1 VCAAALNIRIRDELL
16 PADRAP
22 LEHILRSC
30 KFFREDEILIALELI
45 DDRLRRGKAS
55 DYLFLAAVSDDPA
68 AGNSGRTVGYC
79 CYGLIACTLHSYDL
93 YWIVV
98 DPAIHRAGIGRKLIT
113 AGEEHIRKMGGR
125 RVYIETSS
133 KPMYMPTHHF
143 YSSCGYRVEATLHE
157 FYAPGDNKVVFSK
170 VLE

>member
-1 VCAAALNIRIRDELL
+1 MNLTLREDLI
-16 PADRAP
+16 PSDRAP

-30 KFFREDEILIALELI
+30 QFFRDDEVAVALELI
-45 DDRLRRGKAS
+45 DDRLALGKDS
-55 DYLFLAAVSDDPA
+55 EYDFLVAIHNDKI
-68 AGNSGRTVGYC
+68 VGYC

-98 DPAIHRAGIGRKLIT
+98 DPTIHRSGIGRKLIT
-113 AGEEHIRKMGGR
+113 AGEEHVRKMGGK

-133 KPMYMPTHHF
+133 RPMYMPTHHF
-143 YSSCGYRVEATLHE
+143 YSSCGYRVEATLKE
-157 FYAPGDNKVVFSK
+157 FYAPGDNKVIFSK

>member
-1 VCAAALNIRIRDELL
+1 MCAAAAALNVQIRDELL

-22 LEHILRSC
+22 LEHIVRSC
-30 KFFREDEILIALELI
+30 KFFRDDEIAVALELI
-45 DDRLRRGKAS
+45 DDRLHKGKAS
-55 DYLFLAAVSDDPA
+55 DYHFLVAAIGDRA
-68 AGNSGRTVGYC
+68 VGYC
-79 CYGLIACTLHSYDL
+79 CYGLVPCTLHSYDL

-98 DPAIHRAGIGRKLIT
+98 DPTIHRSGIGRKLIT
-113 AGEEHIRKMGGR
+113 AGEEHVRKMGGK

-133 KPMYMPTHHF
+133 RPLYTPTHHF
-143 YSSCGYRVEATLHE
+143 YSSCGYRVEATLRE

>member
-1 VCAAALNIRIRDELL
+1 MCAAAAMTIEIRDELL

-22 LEHILRSC
+22 LEQILRSC
-30 KFFREDEILIALELI
+30 KFFREDELAVALELI
-45 DDRLRRGKAS
+45 DDRLHKGAAS
-55 DYLFLAAVSDDPA
+55 EYHFLVAL
-68 AGNSGRTVGYC
+68 SGDRVVGYC
-79 CYGLIACTLHSYDL
+79 CYGLVPCTVHSYDL

-98 DPAIHRAGIGRKLIT
+98 DPTIHRAGIGRKLVA
-113 AGEEHIRKMGGR
+113 AGEEHVRKLGGK

-133 KPMYMPTHHF
+133 RPLYTPTHHF
-143 YSSCGYRVEATLHE
+143 YSSCGYRVEATLRE